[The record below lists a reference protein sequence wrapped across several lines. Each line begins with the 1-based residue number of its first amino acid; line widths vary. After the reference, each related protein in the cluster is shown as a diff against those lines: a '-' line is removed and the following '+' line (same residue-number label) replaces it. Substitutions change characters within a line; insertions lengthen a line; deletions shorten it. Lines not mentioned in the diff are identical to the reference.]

1 MSDFLFDEFSQVSAK
16 QWKQKIQFDLKGADY
31 NETLVWESNEGV
43 KVRPF
48 YHQDELKVLDIPKL
62 EKDFSV
68 CQTIFISDEKIAN
81 FLAKD
86 ALKRG
91 ATSIQFEA
99 SEPFDIAQ
107 LLNELVIP
115 SEAGIHFK
123 LQFLSE
129 SFISDVIVK
138 TKKYKT
144 FLTIDLIGNLART
157 GNWFIDKN
165 KDYQVLDT
173 ILRKT
178 NLNTTTLAV
187 DATIYQNAG
196 ANSVQQLAYALA
208 HANEYLNIITSET
221 KQAVNCIQFSF
232 SVGSNYFF
240 EIAKLRAFRYL
251 WKLLC
256 DEYNLK
262 IEPHIFVQPG
272 LRNKTLYDYNVN
284 MLRTT
289 TECMSAILGG
299 ASTISNV
306 SYDAIY
312 HKKNEFGERIARNQL
327 ILLQEESYFKK
338 ATQFADGS
346 YYIEEL
352 TKQLAEKG
360 LELFK
365 DIEKSGGFLKQLFE
379 GTIQRKLEESALKEQ
394 SQFDN
399 GQEILLGANKHP
411 NNIDKMKDDLEL
423 YPFVKTNP
431 RKTLI
436 RPIIA
441 RRLAEKLEKVRLEKE

>member
-115 SEAGIHFK
+115 SEGGIHFK

-178 NLNTTTLAV
+178 NLNTTALAV

-221 KQAVNCIQFSF
+221 KQAVNCIQF
-232 SVGSNYFF
+232 
-240 EIAKLRAFRYL
+240 AF
-251 WKLLC
+251 
-256 DEYNLK
+256 
-262 IEPHIFVQPG
+262 Q
-272 LRNKTLYDYNVN
+272 
-284 MLRTT
+284 
-289 TECMSAILGG
+289 
-299 ASTISNV
+299 
-306 SYDAIY
+306 
-312 HKKNEFGERIARNQL
+312 
-327 ILLQEESYFKK
+327 
-338 ATQFADGS
+338 
-346 YYIEEL
+346 
-352 TKQLAEKG
+352 
-360 LELFK
+360 
-365 DIEKSGGFLKQLFE
+365 
-379 GTIQRKLEESALKEQ
+379 
-394 SQFDN
+394 
-399 GQEILLGANKHP
+399 
-411 NNIDKMKDDLEL
+411 
-423 YPFVKTNP
+423 
-431 RKTLI
+431 
-436 RPIIA
+436 
-441 RRLAEKLEKVRLEKE
+441 